1 MQISIEESGAI
12 ERKLTIVVPAQEIKR
27 EVDKQLKDAARNARI
42 PGFRPGK
49 APQNII
55 KKRYEPQIT
64 NEVISKAINSSYRDA
79 LTQEKIVPAG
89 LLSIDPT
96 PYQQGKDL
104 SYVATI
110 EVYPKIA
117 AATLQG
123 RTITKPVVEVTDEDV
138 ARTLDDIRARHA
150 DYVTKDGAAEKHDK
164 LTIDFIGKIDGE
176 EFAGGSATDFEFILG
191 QGQMLKEFDTALLDC
206 KQGDDKIIAFTFAQD
221 YGNDEVAGKDVEF
234 VVAVKTVTKPVLPEL
249 DDAFAE
255 SLGITEGGI
264 EKMKQE
270 IESNLKREMETR
282 IRATIR
288 NNVMNA
294 LYASNDIQIPQAL
307 IDEETD
313 RAVEIISKRL
323 QEKSLPTDKIDRNL
337 YAEEAKKRV
346 ALGLIAREIIEKSAI
361 SADEET
367 IHAKVTELSQSYED
381 SEAFVN
387 WNMSNPE
394 QRKQIEAVVIEEQI
408 VDKMLETA
416 TLEEVRMS
424 FKDFMNPQPVTS

>member
-361 SADEET
+361 SADEAT
-367 IHAKVTELSQSYED
+367 VHAKVTELSQSYED